1 MIEEER
7 LIEARKKRQAISNE
21 LSTLSEI
28 DASNRDALIEY
39 VHNIID
45 KHPLSYFS
53 LLKGRRFSK
62 VWSDI
67 CKATSFLDEYFQPNA
82 ATRIYYYISKLDHIH
97 TCETCGKPY
106 VKQIKANN
114 PNLEYIH
121 CNTFCAQRN
130 PRVSSQI
137 KATKVE
143 HGTTTKDLLER
154 TKQRNREKYGV
165 DWYYQSK
172 EFEQKKLE
180 TWKSHG
186 YDHPMHSA
194 TIKDGMKERL
204 KEKYGP
210 NVTCNFQ
217 IPEVKERI
225 NDHFRETLGVDWP
238 MQSKDIRDKIH
249 ANGAKTTRKNF
260 YDTVLL
266 NIQEY
271 TILTSKNEYIEME
284 RVAPEGFITPRI
296 PLKWKCNKCGE
307 VFNQFLYQYGSIPRC
322 LKCNPLL
329 YNRID
334 SQEEIDLFNFLVEI
348 DGSKYECLR
357 HSYWNWNLLDNGK
370 LLDIVCIDKESKEP
384 KIAVEFNGIYWHS
397 ISNKDPGYHLMK
409 TMKCEEIGIK
419 LIHVWE
425 DQWINDKDRVKAFL
439 HKVMRD
445 EYAIDTSKDLIE
457 LDRSQ
462 LCKLWVPEGYVVVEE
477 TEPELH
483 EHRTKDTKRYA
494 LEDCGKLICKRG

>member
-1 MIEEER
+1 MNTNINEKKN
-7 LIEARKKRQAISNE
+7 RKRTKLDRDIVSNKALE
-21 LSTLSEI
+21 LEKIDPLNI
-28 DASNRDALIEY
+28 DAMIAYAKQIVEQF
-39 VHNIID
+39 
-45 KHPLSYFS
+45 PFSYFS
-53 LLKGRRFSK
+53 IMKGRRFSK
-62 VWSDI
+62 IWQI
-67 CKATSFLDEYFQPNA
+67 IYEKTKFLDTYFQPNA
-82 ATRIYYYISKLDHIH
+82 ATRIYYFINRLDHIH
-97 TCETCGKPY
+97 TCEICGKPY
-106 VKQIKANN
+106 AKQIRAGSHKVTD
-114 PNLEYIH
+114 YFH
-121 CNTFCAQRN
+121 CSTFCAQRN
-130 PRVSSQI
+130 PKVSQQI
-137 KATKVE
+137 KSTKVE

-186 YDHPMHSA
+186 YDHPMHSDEV
-194 TIKDGMKERL
+194 KRGMQDRYEQ
-204 KEKYGP
+204 KYGEGIR
-210 NVTCNFQ
+210 CNFQ
-217 IPEVKERI
+217 NPIVQKKI
-225 NDHFRETLGVDWP
+225 NEHFQKILGVDWP

-260 YDTVLL
+260 YENVLTQLVDFDLLVSKDDYINMDRNGQGVLL
-266 NIQEY
+266 
-271 TILTSKNEYIEME
+271 TWRCK
-284 RVAPEGFITPRI
+284 
-296 PLKWKCNKCGE
+296 KCGDI
-307 VFNQFLYQYGSIPRC
+307 FDQFLFQYGRTPRC

-329 YNRID
+329 YNRTD
-334 SQEEIDLFNFLVEI
+334 SQEEIDLFNFLAVI

-409 TMKCEEIGIK
+409 TKKCEELGIK

-425 DQWINDKDRVKAFL
+425 DQWINDKDRVKEFL
-439 HKVMRD
+439 EKVMRD

>member
-1 MIEEER
+1 MSIRTKEDRIIVSLEAEKLNQIDANDR
-7 LIEARKKRQAISNE
+7 KSLIEFVYSIMSQ
-21 LSTLSEI
+21 
-28 DASNRDALIEY
+28 
-39 VHNIID
+39 
-45 KHPLSYFS
+45 HPFTYFS
-53 LLKGRRFSK
+53 ILKGRRFQK
-62 VWSDI
+62 VWQDI
-67 CKATSFLDEYFQPNA
+67 CAFTSFLDNYFQPNT
-82 ATRIYYYISKLDHIH
+82 ATRIYYYISQLDHIH
-97 TCETCGKPY
+97 LCEICGKPY
-106 VKQIKANN
+106 AKQINAIN
-114 PNLEYIH
+114 PRLKYIH
-121 CNTFCAQRN
+121 CSTFCAQRN
-130 PRVSSQI
+130 PKVSQQI
-137 KATKVE
+137 KSTKVE

-186 YDHPMHSA
+186 YDHPMHSDEV
-194 TIKDGMKERL
+194 KRGMQDRYEQ
-204 KEKYGP
+204 KYGEGIR
-210 NVTCNFQ
+210 CNFQ
-217 IPEVKERI
+217 NPIVQKKI
-225 NDHFRETLGVDWP
+225 NEHFQKILGVDWP

-260 YDTVLL
+260 YENVLSHFDDFDLLVSKDDYVNMDRNGQGVLL
-266 NIQEY
+266 
-271 TILTSKNEYIEME
+271 SWRCK
-284 RVAPEGFITPRI
+284 
-296 PLKWKCNKCGE
+296 KCGDI
-307 VFNQFLYQYGSIPRC
+307 FDQFLFQYGRTPRC

-334 SQEEIDLFNFLVEI
+334 SQEEIDLFNFLALI

-384 KIAVEFNGIYWHS
+384 KIAVEFNGVYWHS

-409 TMKCEEIGIK
+409 TKRCEELGIK
-419 LIHVWE
+419 LIHIWE
-425 DQWINDKDRVKAFL
+425 DEWINDKDRVKVFL
-439 HKVMRD
+439 EKVMRD
-445 EYAIDTSKDLIE
+445 EYIVVDTSKDLIE

-477 TEPELH
+477 TAPELH

-494 LEDCGKLICKRG
+494 LEDCGKLICKRS